1 MKVKFMPQ
9 NIELPIEPGQSV
21 LEIAHA
27 NGIPIRSTCNGMPSC
42 AECRVNVIDGEYN
55 VLPPSKKELS
65 LIGTGY
71 YIDQRRL
78 SCQMHCF
85 GDITVDTKEHLER
98 ANEGP
103 ITKKFLSRVQKSSA
117 QESHSVGGVLI
128 EQEESVLK
136 EISGSVKTGPDNA
149 PAAQAD
155 FLGGDR
161 NQPRQQRNDRGGGD
175 RNRGDR
181 NDSRGGR
188 GRNRGRGRR

>member
-9 NIELPIEPGQSV
+9 NIELPIEPGESV
-21 LEIAHA
+21 LEVAHK

-42 AECRVNVIDGEYN
+42 AECRVNVTDGEYN

-85 GDITVDTKEHLER
+85 GDVTVDTKDHIER

-136 EISGSVKTGPDNA
+136 EISSSVKEQGPENQQ
-149 PAAQAD
+149 QAD
-155 FLGGDR
+155 FLGRER
-161 NQPRQQRNDRGGGD
+161 NQQKQPNRQEQGGGGGN
-175 RNRGDR
+175 RNRH
-181 NDSRGGR
+181 RGGR
-188 GRNRGRGRR
+188 GRNNNRR